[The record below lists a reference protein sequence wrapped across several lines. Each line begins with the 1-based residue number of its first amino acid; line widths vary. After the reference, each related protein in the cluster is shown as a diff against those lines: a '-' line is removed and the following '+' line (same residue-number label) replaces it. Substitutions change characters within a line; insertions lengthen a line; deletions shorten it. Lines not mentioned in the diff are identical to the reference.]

1 MSAGAA
7 KLEVSGL
14 QKRFGGLTAV
24 KDVSFS
30 VHAGE
35 NSRAHR
41 AEWIGQVDGDEIDP
55 RRRAARCGIG
65 SGRWP

>member
-7 KLEVSGL
+7 KLEVNGL

-30 VHAGE
+30 VHA
-35 NSRAHR
+35 
-41 AEWIGQVDGDEIDP
+41 
-55 RRRAARCGIG
+55 
-65 SGRWP
+65 

>member
-1 MSAGAA
+1 MNARAA

-30 VHAGE
+30 V
-35 NSRAHR
+35 R
-41 AEWIGQVDGDEIDP
+41 AEKFSGSSDRMDRAS
-55 RRRAARCGIG
+55 RR
-65 SGRWP
+65 